1 MIGAH
6 YQTSERMLLL
16 EETAMELHRRIEVLE
31 RTVALLRGTLAR
43 LPDEGDAPTRYE
55 HDVAPSAP
63 R

>member
-1 MIGAH
+1 MNENRLADLEEAM
-6 YQTSERMLLL
+6 ERMWARVV
-16 EETAMELHRRIEVLE
+16 ELE

-43 LPDEGDAPTRYE
+43 LPDEGDAPARYE

>member
-1 MIGAH
+1 MNENRLADLEEAM
-6 YQTSERMLLL
+6 ERMWARVV
-16 EETAMELHRRIEVLE
+16 ELE

-55 HDVAPSAP
+55 HDVATSAP